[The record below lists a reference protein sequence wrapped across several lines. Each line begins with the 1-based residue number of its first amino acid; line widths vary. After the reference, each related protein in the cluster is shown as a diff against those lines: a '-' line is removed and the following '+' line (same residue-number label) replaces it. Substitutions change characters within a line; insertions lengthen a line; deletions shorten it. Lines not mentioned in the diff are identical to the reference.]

1 MYNVHA
7 HVVTGKLFASVY
19 KKEGVDPNV
28 LSRTMEDCGT
38 LGGTLM
44 PWHTNAVYFTGT
56 LGVLY
61 SQYIPWVLLC
71 YIVPILSLIAAATG
85 YGIWYVDPGNRK
97 TDPERS
103 GTDQQKI
110 ITSFRSQRRGAS
122 LLPAVFSKEVSR
134 IYGSNGFKLL

>member
-1 MYNVHA
+1 MSMA
-7 HVVTGKLFASVY
+7 HVVTGKLFAPIY

-85 YGIWYVDPGNRK
+85 YGIWYVDPETGKRIPK
-97 TDPERS
+97 ESHRS
-103 GTDQQKI
+103 TKNHNFFQVSTARSFFASRRFFKGG
-110 ITSFRSQRRGAS
+110 ITY
-122 LLPAVFSKEVSR
+122 LWIEW
-134 IYGSNGFKLL
+134 I

>member
-1 MYNVHA
+1 
-7 HVVTGKLFASVY
+7 
-19 KKEGVDPNV
+19 
-28 LSRTMEDCGT
+28 MEDCGT

-85 YGIWYVDPGNRK
+85 YGIWYVDPETGKRIPKDQAPINK
-97 TDPERS
+97 NHNFFQVSTARS
-103 GTDQQKI
+103 FFA
-110 ITSFRSQRRGAS
+110 SRR
-122 LLPAVFSKEVSR
+122 FSKEVSR

>member
-7 HVVTGKLFASVY
+7 HVVTGKLFAPIY

-85 YGIWYVDPGNRK
+85 YGIWYVDPETGKRIPK
-97 TDPERS
+97 
-103 GTDQQKI
+103 DQAPINKK
-110 ITSFRSQRRGAS
+110 S
-122 LLPAVFSKEVSR
+122 
-134 IYGSNGFKLL
+134 